1 MICSMTGFGKGEKE
15 FDGGKIKVEIRSLN
29 GKTFDLR
36 LKLPSGYN
44 EKEIWIRNY
53 VSSNLH
59 RGKFDIN
66 ISNNQTSH
74 SNLSINDELFKEYYK
89 KLNSLA
95 DELNETNKDFFPAI
109 VKIPNIFNE
118 TEYELSRSEWEACTI
133 ALDKAIKK
141 LMDFRQQEGQSI
153 EKDIIKS
160 INNIIEL
167 LPEIEKIDIERK
179 QKIRERLQKAV
190 KEIKER
196 NTLDKDRFEQE
207 ILYYLEKLDINE
219 EKQRLKQH
227 CSYFLEILEKDDKKT
242 KGKKLSF
249 ISQEIG
255 REINTMGAKAQYS
268 PLQKLVVVMKDN
280 LERIK
285 EQLANVL

>member
-1 MICSMTGFGKGEKE
+1 MTGFGKGEKD
-15 FDGGKIKVEIRSLN
+15 FNGGKITVEIRSLN

-36 LKLPSGYN
+36 LKLPSGYS
-44 EKEIWIRNY
+44 EKEMWIRNY
-53 VSSNLH
+53 ISTTLE

-66 ISNNQTSH
+66 INNNQTNGT
-74 SNLSINDELFKEYYK
+74 NLSINDELFKEYYK

-95 DELNETNKDFFPAI
+95 DELNEKNRDLFPSI
-109 VKIPNIFNE
+109 VRIPNIFKE
-118 TEYELSRSEWEACTI
+118 TEYELSDSEWEACSA
-133 ALDKAIKK
+133 ALKEAVTK
-141 LMDFRQQEGQSI
+141 LMDFRRQEGLAI
-153 EKDIIKS
+153 EKDVVNS
-160 INNIIEL
+160 INNITEL
-167 LPEIEKIDIERK
+167 LPKIENIDIERK
-179 QKIRERLQKAV
+179 KAIRERLEKAV

-196 NTLDKDRFEQE
+196 NTIDKDRFEQE

-227 CSYFLEILEKDDKKT
+227 CNYFIEILKKDEMKS

-249 ISQEIG
+249 VAQEIG

-285 EQLANVL
+285 EQLANIL

>member
-1 MICSMTGFGKGEKE
+1 MTGFGKGEKE
-15 FDGGKIKVEIRSLN
+15 FDGGKITVEIRSLN

-36 LKLPSGYN
+36 LKLPSGYS
-44 EKEIWIRNY
+44 EKEMWIRNY
-53 VSSNLH
+53 ISTTLE

-66 ISNNQTSH
+66 INNNQTNGT
-74 SNLSINDELFKEYYK
+74 NLSINDELFKEYYK
-89 KLNSLA
+89 KLNTLA
-95 DELNETNKDFFPAI
+95 DELNEKNRDFFPSI
-109 VKIPNIFNE
+109 VRIPNIFKE
-118 TEYELSRSEWEACTI
+118 TEYELSVSEWEACST
-133 ALDKAIKK
+133 ALKEAVTK
-141 LMDFRQQEGQSI
+141 LMDFRRQEGLSI
-153 EKDIIKS
+153 EKDVVNS

-167 LPEIEKIDIERK
+167 LPKIENIDIERK
-179 QKIRERLQKAV
+179 KAIRERLEKAIN
-190 KEIKER
+190 EIKER
-196 NTLDKDRFEQE
+196 NTIDKDRFEQE

-227 CSYFLEILEKDDKKT
+227 CNYFIEILKKDDMKS

-249 ISQEIG
+249 VAQEIG

-285 EQLANVL
+285 EQLANIL